1 MRLDSVATS
10 TRVVPMSPV
19 CGAMGMRGPTV
30 ARRAGGKMA
39 VPLNLVL
46 NEKLKLGG
54 LVGREGVLERR
65 CGGA

>member
-1 MRLDSVATS
+1 
-10 TRVVPMSPV
+10 MSPV